1 MSSICLRIYRERETF
16 LSCFATILL
25 IACVNF
31 VQNNSI
37 LKSVFN
43 DEETNDANRNSDFI
57 HASRIN
63 KTEN

>member
-1 MSSICLRIYRERETF
+1 MSSSATF

-43 DEETNDANRNSDFI
+43 DEETNDANR
-57 HASRIN
+57 
-63 KTEN
+63 K